1 MKISVSSSDE
11 LKRLDS
17 FLSKRLVQFSR
28 TNIQKMITNGLI
40 LVNEEKVKKNFR
52 LSYSDN
58 IDIDLTSKVDK
69 KKVSLEKWDYP
80 LDIIYQDKDFAI
92 INKPRGVIVHPAQGN
107 HDKTLVNIL
116 LHRFDKELKN
126 AIDPSRPGIVHR
138 LDKDTSGILLV
149 AKSDAFRNYFINE
162 MQERR
167 VIKKYIAVVSGDTL
181 GSFEINDA
189 IGRDKS
195 NRTKMSIR
203 QDGKEALTYVKLKE
217 KIGNYSILDIRIET
231 GRTHQIRVHL
241 ASKKLPI
248 IGDKTYDP
256 RRTITKD
263 SSQKIIDIVRSFPR
277 QALHAR
283 CLAFKCPET
292 DEEISFET
300 PIPKDV
306 KKLIGMLKKHI

>member
-1 MKISVSSSDE
+1 MPTIKNVPTE
-11 LKRLDS
+11 FANQRLDKAATEL
-17 FLSKRLVQFSR
+17 FKGYSR
-28 TNIQKMITNGLI
+28 TQIKKWIEEGRILVNGDLCKPRETVHENDEIEINPIQEKKVSWDPQDIDFDVNHETSDFIIVNKPAGLVMHPGSGCYDGTLANGLI
-40 LVNEEKVKKNFR
+40 NKFPE
-52 LSYSDN
+52 
-58 IDIDLTSKVDK
+58 
-69 KKVSLEKWDYP
+69 LEN
-80 LDIIYQDKDFAI
+80 L
-92 INKPRGVIVHPAQGN
+92 PRC
-107 HDKTLVNIL
+107 
-116 LHRFDKELKN
+116 
-126 AIDPSRPGIVHR
+126 GIVHR

-149 AKSDAFRNYFINE
+149 AKNDAFRNYFINE

-256 RRTITKD
+256 RRTIMKD

-283 CLAFKCPET
+283 YLAFKCPET

-306 KKLIGMLKKHI
+306 KKLIDMLKKHI

>member
-1 MKISVSSSDE
+1 MPTIKNVSIE
-11 LKRLDS
+11 FANQRLDKAATEL
-17 FLSKRLVQFSR
+17 FKDYSR
-28 TNIQKMITNGLI
+28 TQIKKWIEEGRILVNGDLCKPRETVHENDEIEINPIQEKKVSWDPQDIGFDVNQETSDFIIVNKPSGLVMHPGSGCYDGTLANGLI
-40 LVNEEKVKKNFR
+40 NRFPE
-52 LSYSDN
+52 
-58 IDIDLTSKVDK
+58 
-69 KKVSLEKWDYP
+69 LEN
-80 LDIIYQDKDFAI
+80 L
-92 INKPRGVIVHPAQGN
+92 PRC
-107 HDKTLVNIL
+107 
-116 LHRFDKELKN
+116 
-126 AIDPSRPGIVHR
+126 GIVHR

-149 AKSDAFRNYFINE
+149 AKNDAFRNYFINE

-167 VIKKYIAVVSGDTL
+167 VVKKYIAVVSGDTL

-217 KIGNYSILDIRIET
+217 KIGNYSILDISIET

-256 RRTITKD
+256 RRTIMKD

-283 CLAFKCPET
+283 YLAFKCPET

-300 PIPKDV
+300 PIPKDI
-306 KKLIGMLKKHI
+306 KKLIDMLKKHI

>member
-1 MKISVSSSDE
+1 MPTIKNVPTE
-11 LKRLDS
+11 FANQRLDKAATEL
-17 FLSKRLVQFSR
+17 FKDFSR
-28 TNIQKMITNGLI
+28 TQIKKWIEEGRILVNGDLCKPRETVHENDEIEINPIQEKKVSWDPQDIDFDVNHETSDFIIVNKPAGLVMHPGSGCYDGTLANGLI
-40 LVNEEKVKKNFR
+40 NKFPE
-52 LSYSDN
+52 
-58 IDIDLTSKVDK
+58 
-69 KKVSLEKWDYP
+69 LEN
-80 LDIIYQDKDFAI
+80 L
-92 INKPRGVIVHPAQGN
+92 PRC
-107 HDKTLVNIL
+107 
-116 LHRFDKELKN
+116 
-126 AIDPSRPGIVHR
+126 GIVHR

-149 AKSDAFRNYFINE
+149 AKNDAFRNYFINE

-256 RRTITKD
+256 RRTIMKD
-263 SSQKIIDIVRSFPR
+263 SSKKIIDIVRSFPR

-283 CLAFKCPET
+283 YLAFKCPET

-306 KKLIGMLKKHI
+306 KKLIDMLKKHI

>member
-1 MKISVSSSDE
+1 MPTIKNVPTE
-11 LKRLDS
+11 FANQRLDKAATEL
-17 FLSKRLVQFSR
+17 FKDYSR
-28 TNIQKMITNGLI
+28 TQIKKWIEEGRILVNGDLCKPRETVHENDEIEINPIQEKKVSWDPQDIDFDVNHETSDFIIVNKPSGLVMHPGSGCYDGTLANGLI
-40 LVNEEKVKKNFR
+40 NKFPE
-52 LSYSDN
+52 
-58 IDIDLTSKVDK
+58 
-69 KKVSLEKWDYP
+69 LEN
-80 LDIIYQDKDFAI
+80 L
-92 INKPRGVIVHPAQGN
+92 PRC
-107 HDKTLVNIL
+107 
-116 LHRFDKELKN
+116 
-126 AIDPSRPGIVHR
+126 GIVHR

-149 AKSDAFRNYFINE
+149 AKNDAFRNYFINE

-256 RRTITKD
+256 RRTIMKD

-283 CLAFKCPET
+283 YLAFKCPET

-306 KKLIGMLKKHI
+306 KKLIDMLKKHI

>member
-1 MKISVSSSDE
+1 MTIIKNVPTE
-11 LKRLDS
+11 FANQRLDKAATEL
-17 FLSKRLVQFSR
+17 FKDFSR
-28 TNIQKMITNGLI
+28 TQIKKWIEEGRILVNGDLCKPRETVHENDEIEINPMQEKKVSWDPQDIDFDVIHETSDFIIVNKPCGLVMHPGSGCFDGTLANGLI
-40 LVNEEKVKKNFR
+40 KRFPE
-52 LSYSDN
+52 
-58 IDIDLTSKVDK
+58 
-69 KKVSLEKWDYP
+69 LEN
-80 LDIIYQDKDFAI
+80 L
-92 INKPRGVIVHPAQGN
+92 PRC
-107 HDKTLVNIL
+107 
-116 LHRFDKELKN
+116 
-126 AIDPSRPGIVHR
+126 GIVHR

-149 AKSDAFRNYFINE
+149 AMNDTFRNYFINE

-167 VIKKYIAVVSGDTL
+167 VVKKYIAVVSGDTL

-203 QDGKEALTYVKLKE
+203 QDGKDALTYVKLKE

-256 RRTITKD
+256 RRTIMKD